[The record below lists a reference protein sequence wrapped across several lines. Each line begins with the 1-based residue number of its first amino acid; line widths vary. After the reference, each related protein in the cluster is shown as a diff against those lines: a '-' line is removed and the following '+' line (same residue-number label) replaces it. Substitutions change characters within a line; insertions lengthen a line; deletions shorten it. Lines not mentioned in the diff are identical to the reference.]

1 MQTGKQKI
9 DFFKKDF
16 EKYMKK
22 ARENYDYLSK
32 ISNGLRAGNQN
43 QIFLLSDN
51 FIAFEYRKDK
61 SLRTSKLEA
70 FAYGLSKKNKK
81 AISECT
87 PMSRSSTSQ
96 TIGVEILDQ
105 DKHMIT
111 RRYRIVVSEPIDSN
125 CTKIELISNKFQY
138 LFDSL
143 NGTKYGTK

>member
-16 EKYMKK
+16 EEYMKK

-32 ISNGLRAGNQN
+32 ISNGLRAGNKN

-51 FIAFEYRKDK
+51 FIAFEYRKQ
-61 SLRTSKLEA
+61 SIGFGLEA

-81 AISECT
+81 AISQCT
-87 PMSRSSTSQ
+87 PMSRSVDTQNIRVTMSDSNSM
-96 TIGVEILDQ
+96 VE
-105 DKHMIT
+105 
-111 RRYRIVVSEPIDSN
+111 RYRIVVSEPVDSN
-125 CTKIELISNKFQY
+125 CTNIELISNKFQY

-143 NGTKYGTK
+143 NEGR

>member
-1 MQTGKQKI
+1 MQTEKQKI

-16 EKYMKK
+16 EEYIKK
-22 ARENYDYLSK
+22 ARENDDYLSK

-51 FIAFEYRKDK
+51 FIAFEYCKDK
-61 SLRTSKLEA
+61 SWQTSKLKA

-87 PMSRSSTSQ
+87 PMSRSINSQ
-96 TIGVEILDQ
+96 TIGLEISDMNT
-105 DKHMIT
+105 MIT
-111 RRYRIVVSEPIDSN
+111 RYRIVVSEPVDSN
-125 CTKIELISNKFQY
+125 CTNIELISNKFQY

-143 NGTKYGTK
+143 NGTK

>member
-16 EKYMKK
+16 EEYMKK
-22 ARENYDYLSK
+22 ARENDDYLSK
-32 ISNGLRAGNQN
+32 ISNCLRAGNQN

-51 FIAFEYRKDK
+51 FIAFEYCKDK
-61 SLRTSKLEA
+61 SLKTSKLKA

-87 PMSRSSTSQ
+87 PMSRNINSQ
-96 TIGVEILDQ
+96 TIGLEYISGK
-105 DKHMIT
+105 DKHMIS
-111 RRYRIVVSEPIDSN
+111 RYRIVASEPVDSN
-125 CTKIELISNKFQY
+125 CKNIELISNKFQH

-143 NGTKYGTK
+143 KSGR

>member
-16 EKYMKK
+16 EEYMKK
-22 ARENYDYLSK
+22 ARENDDYLSK

-51 FIAFEYRKDK
+51 FIAFEYHKQSRYFG
-61 SLRTSKLEA
+61 LEA

-81 AISECT
+81 AISQCT
-87 PMSRSSTSQ
+87 PMSRSVNTQ
-96 TIGVEILDQ
+96 TIGVTMPDRNSMVE
-105 DKHMIT
+105 
-111 RRYRIVVSEPIDSN
+111 RYTIVVSEPVDSN
-125 CTKIELISNKFQY
+125 CTNIELISNKFQY

-143 NGTKYGTK
+143 NEGR

>member
-16 EKYMKK
+16 EEYMKK

-51 FIAFEYRKDK
+51 FIAFEYRKQ
-61 SLRTSKLEA
+61 SRSSGLEA

-81 AISECT
+81 LIISQCT
-87 PMSRSSTSQ
+87 PMSRNTDSQ
-96 TIGVEILDQ
+96 TIGVEISGQ
-105 DKHMIT
+105 NKHMIT
-111 RRYRIVVSEPIDSN
+111 TRYRIVVSEPADSN
-125 CTKIELISNKFQY
+125 CTNIELISNKFQY
-138 LFDSL
+138 LFNSL
-143 NGTKYGTK
+143 NGTK

>member
-16 EKYMKK
+16 EEYMKK

-32 ISNGLRAGNQN
+32 ISNALRAGNHN

-51 FIAFEYRKDK
+51 FIAFEYYKDK
-61 SLRTSKLEA
+61 SWNTFKLIVL
-70 FAYGLSKKNKK
+70 AYGLSKKNKK

-87 PMSRSSTSQ
+87 PMSRSIESQ
-96 TIGVEILDQ
+96 TIGLKIQDQ

-111 RRYRIVVSEPIDSN
+111 RYRIVVSEPGEGN
-125 CTKIELISNKFQY
+125 CTNIQSISNKFQY
-138 LFDSL
+138 LFNSL
-143 NGTKYGTK
+143 NGTK

>member
-16 EKYMKK
+16 KEYMEK
-22 ARENYDYLSK
+22 ARENGDYLSK

-51 FIAFEYRKDK
+51 FIAFEYYKDK
-61 SLRTSKLEA
+61 SWNNFKLIA

-81 AISECT
+81 AISQCT

-96 TIGVEILDQ
+96 TIGLDISDQ
-105 DKHMIT
+105 DKNMVT
-111 RRYRIVVSEPIDSN
+111 RYTIVVSEPVDSN
-125 CTKIELISNKFQY
+125 CTNIQLISNKFKH
-138 LFDSL
+138 LFNSL
-143 NGTKYGTK
+143 NGTK

>member
-22 ARENYDYLSK
+22 ARENDDYLSK

-51 FIAFEYRKDK
+51 FIAFEYCKDK
-61 SLRTSKLEA
+61 SWQTSKLKA

-87 PMSRSSTSQ
+87 PMSRSITSQ
-96 TIGVEILDQ
+96 NIGLDISDQ

-111 RRYRIVVSEPIDSN
+111 RYRIVVSEPVDSN
-125 CTKIELISNKFQY
+125 CTNIQSISNKFQY
-138 LFDSL
+138 LFNSL
-143 NGTKYGTK
+143 NGTK

>member
-16 EKYMKK
+16 EEYMKK
-22 ARENYDYLSK
+22 ARENDDYLSK

-51 FIAFEYRKDK
+51 FIAFEYCKDK
-61 SLRTSKLEA
+61 SWQTSKLKA

-87 PMSRSSTSQ
+87 PMSRSITSQ
-96 TIGVEILDQ
+96 TIGLDILDQ
-105 DKHMIT
+105 DKNMST
-111 RRYRIVVSEPIDSN
+111 RYRIVVSEPVDSN
-125 CTKIELISNKFQY
+125 CTNIELISNKFQH
-138 LFDSL
+138 LFNSL
-143 NGTKYGTK
+143 NGTK

>member
-16 EKYMKK
+16 EEYMKK
-22 ARENYDYLSK
+22 ARENDDYLSK

-51 FIAFEYRKDK
+51 FIAFEYCKDK
-61 SLRTSKLEA
+61 SWQTSKLKA

-87 PMSRSSTSQ
+87 PMSRSITSQ
-96 TIGVEILDQ
+96 NIGLDILDQ
-105 DKHMIT
+105 DKNMIT
-111 RRYRIVVSEPIDSN
+111 RYRIVVSEPVDSN
-125 CTKIELISNKFQY
+125 CTNIELISNKFQY
-138 LFDSL
+138 LSNSL
-143 NGTKYGTK
+143 NGTK